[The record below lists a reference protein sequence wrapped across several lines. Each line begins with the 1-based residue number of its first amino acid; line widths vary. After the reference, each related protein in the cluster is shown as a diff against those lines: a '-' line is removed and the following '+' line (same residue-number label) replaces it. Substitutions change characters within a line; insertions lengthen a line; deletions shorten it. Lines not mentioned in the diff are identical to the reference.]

1 VAEPVLEAVAAQP
14 GELGVRRLSF
24 FSTTTETFPMVFLF
38 DSRLHTTYAM
48 VIRVSLFGVC
58 LAAATALPASK
69 PVIWQSKQSAISG
82 TWTGTS
88 TCVGNRPACKNE
100 TVVYRFVPVDRHPE
114 QVRLLADKI
123 IDGKRV
129 PMYALV
135 FEYEEQTGKLTC
147 EFTRGNTHGIWSYS
161 IAGESMTG
169 ALVVLPERS
178 VARDVKAHR
187 VKDAEVPV
195 APAIHEYDG

>member
-1 VAEPVLEAVAAQP
+1 
-14 GELGVRRLSF
+14 
-24 FSTTTETFPMVFLF
+24 MVFLS
-38 DSRLHTTYAM
+38 DSRLHNAYAL
-48 VIRVSLFGVC
+48 VIRVLLLGVC
-58 LAAATALPASK
+58 LVPTALPAPK
-69 PVIWQSKQSAISG
+69 RVPWQSKQSAISG

-100 TVVYRFVPVDRHPE
+100 TVVYRFVPVDDHPR

-135 FEYEEQTGKLTC
+135 FEYDERNGKLAS

-169 ALVVLPERS
+169 TLVVLPERS
-178 VARDVKAHR
+178 VGRDVKVHR
-187 VKDAEVPV
+187 VKDGEVPE

>member
-1 VAEPVLEAVAAQP
+1 MA
-14 GELGVRRLSF
+14 
-24 FSTTTETFPMVFLF
+24 FLF
-38 DSRLHTTYAM
+38 DSRLHNAYAL
-48 VIRVSLFGVC
+48 VIRVLLLGVW
-58 LAAATALPASK
+58 LVATALPAPK
-69 PVIWQSKQSAISG
+69 RVLWQSKQSAFSG

-100 TVVYRFVPVDRHPE
+100 TVVYRFVPVDDHPR

-135 FEYEEQTGKLTC
+135 FEYDERNRKLTS
-147 EFTRGNTHGIWSYS
+147 EFTRGNMHGIWSYS

-169 ALVVLPERS
+169 TLVALPERS
-178 VARDVKAHR
+178 VGRDVKVHR
-187 VKDAEVPV
+187 VKDGEVPE